1 MRKCLSLIAI
11 LLLCLSVFAQT
22 KTTTGRITDQQGQP
36 VPFATILIKGTK
48 TAAGADADGNFTI
61 KAKPGDILVVSGAGM
76 TSKEATVTG
85 SGPVNVQVSRK
96 ESNMTEVVVTALGIQ
111 RQAKELGYSTA
122 KVTAKELTQAKPI
135 SAVNGLTGK
144 VSGLQINTTNN
155 GVFAPTRVTLRGN
168 RSLTGNNQ
176 PLVIVDGAIYYNDLN
191 TINPD
196 DITDITVLKGSSAS
210 AVYGS
215 DASNGVILV
224 TTRKGVRGKPTLAFA
239 STVQMESVAYMPK
252 FQTRFGANGGEYF
265 VNDFNDLRT
274 QVPYENQAYGPEFRP
289 GAMVPIGR
297 VQPDGS
303 YLLVPYV
310 ANPNQKRDFFDHS
323 ITTQN
328 SLSYAAGD
336 DNSRFYLSAQDV
348 NTKAVMPGDVGRRD
362 AFRVAGSR
370 NYGVFSADYT
380 LSYTYKYTNTTATS
394 TVYDD
399 LLQTPPDVPLSS
411 LKDWQHNKF
420 ATINGY
426 FNDYYD
432 NPYWTIGNQRYKTKD
447 NNLSGNMHLSLKPVS
462 WLNLSYRL
470 ALTNVNRKYD
480 AMVAD
485 KTYSTYAINNPII
498 YYSNPA
504 GNGIDTVTDEG
515 TKYNAG
521 HGSQATYY
529 TYSYSNFLVTSDFL
543 ASFDH
548 SLNKDFNLKVTA
560 GVTYIDNQ
568 INNTYIN
575 AGSLFFPVFN
585 VNNLTGSSG
594 LGGTAN
600 TTTQSN
606 YTEEARRLGYFGE
619 ATVGFKNYAFLH
631 GSYRADIDSRLSK
644 ENRYI
649 PYWDVDG
656 SLVVSDLIPTIANGK
671 VVNFVKLRAAHSLTG
686 NVSALASGS
695 PYIADGAYKTGNTLL
710 NANGAQVGA
719 TGAAPY
725 IGNSYGFPYNG
736 LGGFLLNTTLANP
749 NIKPEKVTEN
759 EIGLEM
765 GFLQNRI
772 SLVSAIYESKLKDGI
787 VYATIPNSSGFTQ
800 ALVNAANTRN
810 RGIEVEVKGT
820 VLKTSSVTWNLGINY
835 TYNESKVISINGG
848 QKSLGLGTNGNLNT
862 NAYAVVGQPFPVVE
876 AYDWVRDSL
885 GRVIVDGVTGNPSR
899 DPNLKIMGQATP
911 KHILGFTSTVIYKNW
926 TFSATADY
934 RGGYKIL
941 NQIGSAMDFSGN
953 GYVSAI
959 TGRQRFVFPNSVIM
973 QGGKY
978 VPNTNV
984 TVNDASFNFWPSLY
998 NSVTANY
1005 VTSASAWKLREV
1017 AVSYDFPRKWIA
1029 PARIVQHAT
1038 LTVSGRNLL
1047 MIRPKTNIW
1056 TDPEF
1061 SEDTSNAVG
1070 RTGEG
1075 QAPPTRIVSATLAI
1089 QF

>member
-11 LLLCLSVFAQT
+11 LLFSLSVFAQT

-48 TAAGADADGNFTI
+48 TAASADADGTFSI
-61 KAKPGDILVVSGAGM
+61 KAKPGDILIISGAGM
-76 TSKEATVTG
+76 AAREVAVSG

-122 KVTAKELTQAKPI
+122 KVSGKELTQAKPI

-155 GVFAPTRVTLRGN
+155 CVFAPTRVTLRGN

-176 PLVIVDGAIYYNDLN
+176 PLIIVDGAIYYNDLS
-191 TINPD
+191 TINAD

-224 TTRKGVRGKPTLAFA
+224 TTKKGVRGKPNLTFS

-252 FQTRFGANGGEYF
+252 FQNRFGANGGEYF
-265 VNDFNDLRT
+265 VNDFNDYRT
-274 QVPYENQAYGPEFRP
+274 QVPYENQAYGPEYHA
-289 GAMVPIGR
+289 GVNVPIGR

-310 ANPNQKRDFFDHS
+310 GNPNQKKDFFDHS

-328 SLSYAAGD
+328 NLSYAAGD
-336 DNSRFYLSAQDV
+336 DNSRFYLSAQDI
-348 NTKAVMPGDVGRRD
+348 NTKGVMPGDVGRRD

-370 NYGVFSADYT
+370 TYGIFSADYT
-380 LSYTYKYTNTTATS
+380 LSYTYKYTNVTQTS
-394 TVYDD
+394 TVYDN
-399 LLQTPPDVPLSS
+399 LLNTPSDVPLSQ
-411 LKDWQHNKF
+411 LKDWQNNKF

-447 NNLSGNMHLSLKPVS
+447 NNLSGNMHLQLKPVS
-462 WLNLSYRL
+462 WLTLGYRL
-470 ALTNVNRKYD
+470 ALTNLSRKYD
-480 AMVAD
+480 ATVAD
-485 KTYSTYAINNPII
+485 KTYSTYAINNPKI
-498 YYSNPA
+498 YYSNPT
-504 GNGIDTVTDEG
+504 GTGIDTVTDEG

-529 TYSYSNFLVTSDFL
+529 TYSYSNFLVTSDFI

-548 SLNKDFNLKVTA
+548 NLSKDFNLKVTV
-560 GVTYIDNQ
+560 GTTYMDNQ

-575 AGSLFFPVFN
+575 AGSLFFPVYN
-585 VNNLTGSSG
+585 VNNLTGSAG
-594 LGGTAN
+594 VGNTNN

-619 ATVGFKNYAFLH
+619 GTVGYRNFAFLH
-631 GSYRADIDSRLSK
+631 GSYRADVDSRLSK
-644 ENRYI
+644 ENRNI
-649 PYWDVDG
+649 PYYDG
-656 SLVVSDLIPTIANGK
+656 DASVVISDMIPSIANGK
-671 VVNFVKLRAAHSLTG
+671 VVNFIKLRAAHSLTG

-695 PYIADGAYKTGNTLL
+695 PYIADGAYKTVSTLT
-710 NANGAQVGA
+710 NANGIAVGA
-719 TGAAPY
+719 AGY
-725 IGNSYGFPYNG
+725 NGLSVGFPYNG
-736 LGGFLLNTTLANP
+736 LGGFQLNSTLANP

-765 GFLQNRI
+765 SFLQNRL
-772 SLVSAIYESKLKDGI
+772 SLVSAVYQSKLKDGI
-787 VYATIPNSSGFTQ
+787 VFATIPNSSGFTQ

-810 RGIEVEVKGT
+810 RGIEAEVKGT
-820 VLKTSSVTWNLGINY
+820 VLKSANVTWSLGVNY

-885 GRVIVDGVTGNPSR
+885 GHVIVDGTTGNPSR

-911 KHILGFTSTVIYKNW
+911 KHILGFTSTVVYKNW

-934 RGGYKIL
+934 RAGYKIL
-941 NQIGSAMDFSGN
+941 NQLGTSMDFSGN
-953 GYVSAI
+953 GYISAI

-978 VPNTNV
+978 VTNTNV

-1005 VTSASAWKLREV
+1005 VTSAAAWKLREV
-1017 AVSYDFPRKWIA
+1017 VVSYDFPRSWIA
-1029 PARIVQHAT
+1029 PTRIVQHAT

-1047 MIRPKTNIW
+1047 MLRPKSNIW
-1056 TDPEF
+1056 TDPEY

-1075 QAPPTRIVSATLAI
+1075 QAPPTRIVSATLSI